1 MARLVIDSNFLQS
14 DGLRAYL
21 AKSPAN
27 YAVMT
32 DYAAMEAYKADT
44 LDMLYRS
51 MAVLGEFPRQVII
64 LKGTQAVCGLSGRAA
79 GLQRRMIDQQQTR
92 GFAEYCRHLAAAR
105 AGNLSIQAQ
114 LLEYA
119 RTARLQM
126 ERILLDVQDFAGAL
140 EGIADMFDSNELQI
154 LRKCEAFTPDMAR
167 TIMHQILGSASALFA
182 RHPRA
187 PRLRP
192 TRELPNMFLFR
203 TALCMYILGKR
214 WLSVGGAHQ
223 ARPERLRND
232 LIDVNFATFATYFDG
247 LLTAD
252 RKSMATYEETRW
264 VLNHV
269 FPSPPAPDGL
279 RLQ

>member
-21 AKSPAN
+21 TDSPTN
-27 YAVMT
+27 YAVIT

-51 MAVLGEFPRQVII
+51 MGILGEFPRQVII
-64 LKGTQAVCGLSGRAA
+64 LRGTQAICGLSGRTA

-92 GFAEYCRHLAAAR
+92 GFAEYCRHLTAAR
-105 AGNLSIQAQ
+105 AGNLSLQAQ
-114 LLEYA
+114 LLEHA
-119 RTARLQM
+119 RAARLQM

-140 EGIADMFDSNELQI
+140 DAIAGMFNSNEVRVF
-154 LRKCEAFTPDMAR
+154 RKGERFTPDMAGK
-167 TIMHQILGSASALFA
+167 IMQQIFAIARGLFD

-187 PRLRP
+187 TRLP
-192 TRELPNMFLFR
+192 PMHELPNTFLFR

-214 WLSVGGAHQ
+214 WISVGGAHQ
-223 ARPERLRND
+223 ARPETLRND
-232 LIDVNFATFATYFDG
+232 LVDVNFAVFATYFDG

-252 RKSMATYEETRW
+252 RKIIEDR
-264 VLNHV
+264 
-269 FPSPPAPDGL
+269 
-279 RLQ
+279 